1 MSPGQRRAAV
11 KRKQLEVYD
20 KKLSG
25 SDLDEV
31 AAEYRKSQ
39 LPLKG
44 QTLFTEANRAGTDVD
59 GILSTKEVDEFLN
72 DNPTLTE
79 ADYIEKIQKDRL
91 AKGEAVLPEGNY
103 VVGGRIVHI
112 SDGGLVDRFVF

>member
-1 MSPGQRRAAV
+1 MQ
-11 KRKQLEVYD
+11 KKVYQ
-20 KKLSG
+20 KKLAG
-25 SDLDEV
+25 SDLDDI

-79 ADYIEKIQKDRL
+79 ADYIEKVQKDRI
-91 AKGEAVLPEGNY
+91 ARKEAPLPEGNY